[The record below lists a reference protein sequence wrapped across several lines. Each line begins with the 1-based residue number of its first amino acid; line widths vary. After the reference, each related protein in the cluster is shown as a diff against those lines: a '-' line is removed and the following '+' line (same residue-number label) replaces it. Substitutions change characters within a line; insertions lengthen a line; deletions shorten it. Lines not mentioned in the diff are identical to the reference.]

1 MYSHVKP
8 HIFQKIELIRK
19 EHEKIFCIF
28 AVFSK
33 KKAIFVSNL
42 RNKQWQ
48 TKTLTASNLF
58 WWNKRRP
65 QNGWLEK
72 SVKIQ

>member
-8 HIFQKIELIRK
+8 HIFKKIELIRK

-33 KKAIFVSNL
+33 KNTIFV
-42 RNKQWQ
+42 
-48 TKTLTASNLF
+48 TD
-58 WWNKRRP
+58 
-65 QNGWLEK
+65 
-72 SVKIQ
+72 

>member
-19 EHEKIFCIF
+19 ENEKIFCII

-58 WWNKRRP
+58 WW
-65 QNGWLEK
+65 
-72 SVKIQ
+72 S